1 MHEDQEVQD
10 EPVKDEAWRPQ
21 DMSLKDVRVDEDM
34 AVELEDVEGKYLVVE
49 VVDGA
54 LEKLVVEDMA
64 EEAVEVVAVE
74 VVAEEH
80 HAEELEKTRK
90 RKRR

>member
-1 MHEDQEVQD
+1 
-10 EPVKDEAWRPQ
+10 
-21 DMSLKDVRVDEDM
+21 MSLKDVRVDEDM

-54 LEKLVVEDMA
+54 LEKMVVEDMA
-64 EEAVEVVAVE
+64 EEAVEVVA
-74 VVAEEH
+74 EEH
-80 HAEELEKTRK
+80 HVEELEKTRK

>member
-1 MHEDQEVQD
+1 
-10 EPVKDEAWRPQ
+10 
-21 DMSLKDVRVDEDM
+21 M

-64 EEAVEVVAVE
+64 EEAVEVVA
-74 VVAEEH
+74 EEH

>member
-1 MHEDQEVQD
+1 M
-10 EPVKDEAWRPQ
+10 KPQ

-34 AVELEDVEGKYLVVE
+34 AVELEDVEGKYLVV
-49 VVDGA
+49 
-54 LEKLVVEDMA
+54 EKLVVEDMA